1 MKLNTIT
8 IRLLISIDRS
18 RGLDDAWDT
27 LQLAKQYAAHVS
39 LFFSSFFSL
48 KFSLVNIFEVLYPFP
63 QIFWLYNAGKC
74 KAC

>member
-39 LFFSSFFSL
+39 FFFFLIFLFKVFT
-48 KFSLVNIFEVLYPFP
+48 
-63 QIFWLYNAGKC
+63 GKYI
-74 KAC
+74 

>member
-48 KFSLVNIFEVLYPFP
+48 KFSLVSIFEV
-63 QIFWLYNAGKC
+63 
-74 KAC
+74 